1 MFLNSDWWVISLF
14 EYWLNSLIEYLNH
27 SAGDQSLN
35 WSGVVALCWEPRH
48 RNEQKIK
55 ILWPPFHLTISDTLR
70 NWTSKIEIWPRIT
83 AFISE
88 IFSTITGPSAD
99 VGGQGKWKSGQF
111 CLVPVRPDR
120 QRADFFYNSDR
131 IRTADRIDTDRI
143 RTDRHRTE
151 NPDRIRTADRHRT
164 RFSGKSG

>member
-1 MFLNSDWWVISLF
+1 MAAI
-14 EYWLNSLIEYLNH
+14 
-27 SAGDQSLN
+27 
-35 WSGVVALCWEPRH
+35 
-48 RNEQKIK
+48 
-55 ILWPPFHLTISDTLR
+55 PFDSISDTLR

-151 NPDRIRTADRHRT
+151 NPNSIQTPDTIFRTVRRRLGSMDQNLSKNLK
-164 RFSGKSG
+164 FSNQPIFCEYERCILIGCLYYVALA